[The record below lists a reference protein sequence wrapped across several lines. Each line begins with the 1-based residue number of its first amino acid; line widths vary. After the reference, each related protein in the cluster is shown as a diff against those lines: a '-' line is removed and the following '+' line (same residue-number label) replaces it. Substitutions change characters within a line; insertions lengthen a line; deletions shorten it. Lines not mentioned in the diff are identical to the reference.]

1 MLDALRRTKSFGAKT
16 DQARL
21 DISEAKT
28 VVKIPVLPLSFDY
41 VLRPT
46 PQRGSWDTQP
56 QYRPDRNTLPDSS
69 PSTAGGTPPRNKTP
83 MRPQSR

>member
-28 VVKIPVLPLSFDY
+28 VVKIPVLPLSF
-41 VLRPT
+41 
-46 PQRGSWDTQP
+46 
-56 QYRPDRNTLPDSS
+56 
-69 PSTAGGTPPRNKTP
+69 
-83 MRPQSR
+83 